1 MQFNTTIRLRL
12 TATMTLLG
20 LLIVVTGVSGL
31 YGMSRVHAAMADIE
45 SNIMPSMTAIAD
57 TQLAL
62 CRARLVLDRVTMH
75 PELPEVDKLLARAS
89 NFAALS
95 DQAWNR
101 YLALPQDAEEAR
113 LAAEVDAS
121 RKEFLEQALRPVVE
135 RLQARDAVSADHI
148 IMTRMQ
154 PLFTRFSDSA
164 TRLTEFQERSNRLHS
179 QESRDSYRMLR
190 WITTGAIG
198 VGVVLIVLAS
208 VALARAIL
216 RPIKQAIAHFNSIA
230 EGNLSNPIHAEGHDE
245 MAVLMRGLA
254 AMQTRLAATVGKVR
268 DGAAAIASA
277 TAEIATGNADLSR
290 RTEQQAA
297 SLEEAAASLEQLTA
311 AVKHNADHARQS
323 QQLASAA
330 SDVAHK
336 GGQIV
341 SGVVSTMDTI
351 RHSSS
356 RIADIIGVIDGIAFQ
371 TNILALNAA
380 VEAARAG
387 EQGRGFAV
395 VASEVRNLA
404 QRSAS
409 AARDIKQLIGDSTA
423 QVDNGSR
430 LVEQAGVTMEQI
442 VASIR
447 QVADS
452 MSAISAAGQ
461 EQEVGIQQI
470 NRTVAELDSATQQNS
485 ALVEQAAAAA
495 AESLRDQA
503 GVLSSAVGAFRLA
516 PAAPERALGHGG
528 GRPLLT

>member
-1 MQFNTTIRLRL
+1 MKCKTTIRQRL

-20 LLIVVTGVSGL
+20 LLIVVAGVSGL

-45 SNIMPSMTAIAD
+45 TNIMPSMTAIAD

-62 CRARLVLDRVTMH
+62 CRARLVLDRVAMH
-75 PELPEVDKLLARAS
+75 PELPEVDKLLARAA
-89 NFAALS
+89 NFATLS
-95 DQAWNR
+95 DQAWGR
-101 YLALPQDAEEAR
+101 YLALPQDAEEAQ
-113 LAAEVDAS
+113 LAGEVDAT
-121 RKEFLEQALRPVVE
+121 RKQFLEQALLPLVE
-135 RLQARDAVSADHI
+135 RLKARDGAGADRI

-164 TRLTEFQERSNRLHS
+164 AKLTEFQERSNRQHS
-179 QESRDSYRMLR
+179 LESQASYSTLR
-190 WITTGAIG
+190 WVTAGAIG
-198 VGVVLIVLAS
+198 VGVVLIALAS
-208 VALARAIL
+208 LALARAIL
-216 RPIKQAIAHFNSIA
+216 RPIQQAIAHFDSIA
-230 EGNLSNPIHAEGHDE
+230 DGNLSNPIPTGGHDE
-245 MAVLMRGLA
+245 MARLMRGLA
-254 AMQTRLAATVGKVR
+254 GMQARLASTVGKVR
-268 DGAAAIASA
+268 DGAAAIATA

-341 SGVVSTMDTI
+341 SGVVNTMDTI
-351 RHSSS
+351 RGSSS
-356 RIADIIGVIDGIAFQ
+356 RIAEITGVIDGIAFQ

-395 VASEVRNLA
+395 VAGEVRNLA
-404 QRSAS
+404 QRSAV
-409 AARDIKQLIGDSTA
+409 AARDIKQLIADSTA
-423 QVDNGSR
+423 QVDSGSK

-470 NRTVAELDSATQQNS
+470 NRTVAELDGATQQNS
-485 ALVEQAAAAA
+485 ALVEQAAAAS
-495 AESLRDQA
+495 ESLRDQA
-503 GVLSSAVGAFRLA
+503 GVLASAVGAFRL
-516 PAAPERALGHGG
+516 GT
-528 GRPLLT
+528 RPLLA